1 MARISIIIVNYNVR
15 YFLEQCLLSVER
27 AARGLDTEVI
37 VVDNNS
43 EDDSLA
49 MLRRQF
55 PDVKVI
61 ANRENTGFS
70 KANNQGIAASTG
82 EFVLLLNPDTVVQE
96 DSLSAPLHFMEIH
109 PECGAL
115 GVHMIDGTGTFLP
128 ESKRGLP
135 TPAVAFFKMTGL
147 ASIFKK
153 SKLFGRYH
161 LHYLHPESNHAV
173 DVLSGAY
180 MFIRRTALDKAGW
193 LDERFFMYGED
204 IDLSYRIQQAGYINV
219 YFAGTRIIH
228 YKGESTKKQSAR
240 YVKVFYEAMIL
251 FARKHYA
258 SRSAG
263 LFALLIT
270 MAIQVRAFGA
280 MLSRYF
286 ARIWQPLTDFT
297 VLYAGFF
304 AITRY
309 WELNNKFVRAYYP
322 PEYFQWHLPAYI
334 AVILFFTWLSG
345 GYDRPLRWN
354 NLSRGAAAGALVLFA
369 AYAFL
374 PKTLQ
379 FSRAILGLGCIWSWV
394 AFIGWRVAL
403 QALSGGRFN
412 QEENTGRRWL
422 LVAGAEEA
430 RRIRQFPSGAVI
442 AGEIAPPQAGNPDE
456 LLTCARIHEADTLV
470 FNLGEIPAH
479 KVLALMQQLKG
490 QGLRFKTV
498 PPGAGFVI
506 GSDSK
511 DGRGEWTGDQARYA
525 LALPEV
531 RRKKRTFDILM
542 ALALLP
548 LAPFLLLVSGGRRL
562 LHSLPSVLLGRRTW
576 IGYPSGSS
584 GLPAMRPPVLG
595 LNTVYQDL
603 DAHPD
608 WERKLYENYALHYD
622 PVRDLRMLRDALRK
636 VK

>member
-49 MLRRQF
+49 MLQRQF
-55 PDVKVI
+55 PQVKLI

-70 KANNQGIAASTG
+70 KANNQGIAAANG
-82 EFVLLLNPDTVVQE
+82 EFVLLLNPDTVLQE
-96 DSLSAPLHFMEIH
+96 DSLSAPLNFMEIH

-115 GVHMIDGTGTFLP
+115 GVHMIDGTGNFLP

-161 LHYLHPESNHAV
+161 LYYLHPETNHAV

-180 MFIRRTALDKAGW
+180 MFIRRSALDKAGW

-204 IDLSYRIQQAGYINV
+204 IDLSYRIQQAGYMNV

-270 MAIQVRAFGA
+270 LAIQVRAFGA
-280 MLSRYF
+280 LLSRYF
-286 ARIWQPLTDFT
+286 ARIWQPLTDFA

-322 PEYFQWHLPAYI
+322 PEYFLWHLPAYI
-334 AVILFFTWLSG
+334 TVILFFTWLSG
-345 GYDRPLRWN
+345 GYDRPLRWK
-354 NLSRGAAAGALVLFA
+354 NLSRGAVAGSLILFS

-394 AFIGWRVAL
+394 AFIGWRVAV
-403 QALSGGRFN
+403 QALSGGKFN

-422 LVAGAEEA
+422 LVAGADEA
-430 RRIRQFPSGAVI
+430 RRIRQFPSGAHI
-442 AGEIAPPQAGNPDE
+442 AGEISPQRADNPDE
-456 LLTCARIHEADTLV
+456 LLTCALVHEADTLV
-470 FNLGEIPAH
+470 FNLNELPVRKA
-479 KVLALMQQLKG
+479 LALMQQLKG
-490 QGLRFKTV
+490 KGLRFKTV
-498 PPGAGFVI
+498 PPGASFVI

-511 DGRGEWTGDQARYA
+511 DGRGEWTGDQDRYA
-525 LALPEV
+525 LGMPQV
-531 RRKKRTFDILM
+531 RRKKRTFDILF

-548 LAPFLLLVSGGRRL
+548 LSPFILFTHAGRRML
-562 LHSLPSVLLGRRTW
+562 QQIPAVIAGSRTW
-576 IGYPSGSS
+576 IGYPAETKGLPPLRKPVQPLSS
-584 GLPAMRPPVLG
+584 GYTG
-595 LNTVYQDL
+595 LEAQ
-603 DAHPD
+603 PD
-608 WERKLYENYALHYD
+608 WERRLYENYALQYD
-622 PVRDLRMLRDALRK
+622 PVRDFRMLWKALFPRG
-636 VK
+636 

>member
-27 AARGLDTEVI
+27 ASRGLDTEVI

-43 EDDSLA
+43 EDDSLS
-49 MLRRQF
+49 MLRQQF
-55 PDVKVI
+55 PQVRVI

-82 EFVLLLNPDTVVQE
+82 EFVLLLNPDTVLQE
-96 DSLSAPLHFMEIH
+96 DSLRAPLDFMEIH

-115 GVHMIDGTGTFLP
+115 GVPMIDGTGTFLP

-135 TPAVAFFKMTGL
+135 TPAVALFKMTGL

-180 MFIRRTALDKAGW
+180 IFIRRTALDKAGW

-270 MAIQVRAFGA
+270 LAIQVRAFGA
-280 MLSRYF
+280 LLSRYF
-286 ARIWQPLTDFT
+286 ARIWQPLTDFA

-309 WELNNKFVRAYYP
+309 WELNNKFVRSYYP
-322 PEYFQWHLPAYI
+322 PEYFYLHLPAYI
-334 AVILFFTWLSG
+334 SVILFFTWLSG
-345 GYDRPLRWN
+345 GYDRPSRWK
-354 NLSRGAAAGALVLFA
+354 NLSRGAVAGSLVLFS

-374 PKTLQ
+374 PKTMQ
-379 FSRAILGLGCIWSWV
+379 FSRAILGLGCIWSLV
-394 AFIGWRVAL
+394 SFIAWRVAI
-403 QALSGGRFN
+403 QALSGGKFN

-422 LVAGAEEA
+422 LVAGRDEAE
-430 RRIRQFPSGAVI
+430 RIRQFPSGALI
-442 AGEIAPPQAGNPDE
+442 AGQIAPAQAGNADE

-470 FNLGEIPAH
+470 FNLGEMAAQKAI
-479 KVLALMQQLKG
+479 ALMQQLQGK
-490 QGLRFKTV
+490 GLRFKTV

-511 DGRGEWTGDQARYA
+511 DGRGEWTGNQTPYA
-525 LALPEV
+525 LAQAHV
-531 RRKKRTFDILM
+531 RRKKRTFDIL
-542 ALALLP
+542 LAIAFLP
-548 LAPFLLLVSGGRRL
+548 LAPFLLLRENGRRL
-562 LHSLPSVLLGRRTW
+562 MQYLPAVLLGSRTW
-576 IGYPSGSS
+576 IGYPDTAIA
-584 GLPAMRPPVLG
+584 LPRMKPPVIPLRNVFKG
-595 LNTVYQDL
+595 LE
-603 DAHPD
+603 AHPD
-608 WERKLYENYALHYD
+608 WEQRLHENYAMHYD
-622 PVRDLRMLRDALRK
+622 PARDLKIIWEAVRK
-636 VK
+636 GS